1 MNMMRHFN
9 RPQTGAAPRPAAAP
23 VARPGMPAQ
32 NTPTPRPAANG
43 PAANGPAARPA
54 DQRAHAH
61 PQAGVAA
68 SRPGKAEDIF
78 MVLRQL
84 SELLVKENAALKR
97 YKVEEVRALAERKER
112 LAVLYQNHMN
122 AIHRDPNLVKSLDT
136 AKRAQLMQ
144 LAARLA
150 ELMRDNASMLK
161 ANIQSIDTYFQAVND
176 AVREREERKSA
187 SYSRG
192 GTMTSYLT
200 TKRNLA
206 VSYNQTT

>member
-9 RPQTGAAPRPAAAP
+9 RPQTSAAPRPAA
-23 VARPGMPAQ
+23 
-32 NTPTPRPAANG
+32 
-43 PAANGPAARPA
+43 PAARPSAPAANAPAPRPVANAPARSA
-54 DQRAHAH
+54 DPRAHAH
-61 PQAGVAA
+61 PPGVVA

-84 SELLVKENAALKR
+84 SELLIKENAALKR

-206 VSYNQTT
+206 VSYNKTT

>member
-9 RPQTGAAPRPAAAP
+9 RPQTSVAPRPAAP
-23 VARPGMPAQ
+23 VASPNA
-32 NTPTPRPAANG
+32 PAANA
-43 PAANGPAARPA
+43 PAPRPVANGPAARSA
-54 DQRAHAH
+54 DPRAHAH
-61 PQAGVAA
+61 PHAGVAA
-68 SRPGKAEDIF
+68 NRPGNAEDIF

-84 SELLVKENAALKR
+84 SELLIKENAALKR

-206 VSYNQTT
+206 VSYNKTT

>member
-9 RPQTGAAPRPAAAP
+9 RPLSNASPRQVPHAAGAARPQPAAGGGRP
-23 VARPGMPAQ
+23 IDARPGVN
-32 NTPTPRPAANG
+32 NT
-43 PAANGPAARPA
+43 
-54 DQRAHAH
+54 
-61 PQAGVAA
+61 
-68 SRPGKAEDIF
+68 RPGKTDDVF

-97 YKVEEVRALAERKER
+97 YKVEEVKALAERKER
-112 LAVLYQNHMN
+112 LAVLYQSHML
-122 AIHRDPNLVKSLDT
+122 AIQKDPSVVQGLDT

-161 ANIQSIDTYFQAVND
+161 ANIHSIDIFFQAVND
-176 AVREREERKSA
+176 AVREREEKKSA
-187 SYSRG
+187 SYSRS
-192 GTMTSYLT
+192 GTMNSYLT